1 MEIPMS
7 SKEKK
12 NRVGSLTMGAG
23 QNKVETVLSIHHK
36 LGIDARSSLIEW
48 WEYNSLIKESVAPAH
63 MDGGWDNQ
71 SCTWS

>member
-1 MEIPMS
+1 MHVLGGIILSDKNTMEIPMS

-36 LGIDARSSLIEW
+36 LGIDARSSLIE
-48 WEYNSLIKESVAPAH
+48 
-63 MDGGWDNQ
+63 
-71 SCTWS
+71 